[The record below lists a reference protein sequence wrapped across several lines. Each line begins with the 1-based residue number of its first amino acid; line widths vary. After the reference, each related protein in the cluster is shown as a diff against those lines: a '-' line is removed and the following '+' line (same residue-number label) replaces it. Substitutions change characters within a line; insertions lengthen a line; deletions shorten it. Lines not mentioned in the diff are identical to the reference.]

1 MFHWNQVRDQNVLT
15 LLKTLADS
23 AKLLTFV
30 RYGNM
35 EEISETELEDL
46 EKILG
51 AFRPVAAK
59 HLQSDEVNSLMAHMA
74 EVVHYEFYSD
84 EVKMPWPDYVLEEDR
99 ELIRN
104 AVREMLNGLI
114 AKRFMS
120 ELKRVVEAQ

>member
-1 MFHWNQVRDQNVLT
+1 
-15 LLKTLADS
+15 
-23 AKLLTFV
+23 
-30 RYGNM
+30 M

-51 AFRPVAAK
+51 AFRPVAEK
-59 HLQSDEVNSLMAHMA
+59 HLLPNEVNSLMAHMA

-84 EVKMPWPDYVLEEDR
+84 KVKMPWPDYVLEEDR
-99 ELIRN
+99 ELIRDS
-104 AVREMLNGLI
+104 VREMLNGLI

>member
-1 MFHWNQVRDQNVLT
+1 
-15 LLKTLADS
+15 
-23 AKLLTFV
+23 
-30 RYGNM
+30 M